1 MIEGVVNA
9 AYEAVVTLPLR
20 GPSRQPREIEA
31 VIDTGYNGFLTL
43 PPQLV
48 AELGLPLLTQ
58 GRATLANGVAEIFNV
73 YDVTVIWD
81 GMPRDIEA
89 DAVGP
94 APLAGMLLLKN
105 HSLYVEV
112 TDGGRVIIEP
122 KNVPGK

>member
-20 GPSRQPREIEA
+20 DPAGRAREVDT

-43 PPQLV
+43 PPPLV

-58 GRATLANGVAEIFNV
+58 GRATLANGAVEAFNV
-73 YDVTVIWD
+73 YGVTVIWD
-81 GMPRDIEA
+81 GMPKDIEV

-94 APLAGMLLLKN
+94 TPLAGMLLLDG
-105 HSLYVEV
+105 HSLYVEI
-112 TDGGRVIIEP
+112 TDGGRVVIEP
-122 KNVPGK
+122 TE